1 MENIVEEVEEENV
14 VQVVTNNATNFKV
27 VDQMLMEK
35 RKILFQTPCATHCVD
50 LILED
55 YEKKVL
61 TKEKTIPK
69 GRRIKNLYL
78 FQNFSHFS
86 TITLHH

>member
-35 RKILFQTPCATHCVD
+35 RKILF
-50 LILED
+50 
-55 YEKKVL
+55 
-61 TKEKTIPK
+61 
-69 GRRIKNLYL
+69 
-78 FQNFSHFS
+78 
-86 TITLHH
+86 